1 MVIEL
6 RPNIS
11 VTSTRSAFSNEK
23 KRLLLNHKGKQPHI
37 VYKRDTLRTKHQC
50 PERTT
55 RNNGTQWKFSPYP
68 PKWLKWGKG
77 PGYTTH
83 PWTGLNEPL
92 INKLCSVNTSIKAH
106 VLFVLSTFSS
116 KGLFGNLDLLFP
128 DNGPA
133 VRTSEGTLSVYLP
146 AHQGSEMPLDPKDT
160 PCLWLAAK
168 NRRLMVIWH
177 NDSRFPLSRA
187 AATLHLSWALC
198 GWATCALLVLMNKDG
213 QGGPGGSSGATGPL
227 VEG

>member
-1 MVIEL
+1 MGHSES
-6 RPNIS
+6 S
-11 VTSTRSAFSNEK
+11 V
-23 KRLLLNHKGKQPHI
+23 H
-37 VYKRDTLRTKHQC
+37 TLQM
-50 PERTT
+50 
-55 RNNGTQWKFSPYP
+55 
-68 PKWLKWGKG
+68 WLKWGKG

-92 INKLCSVNTSIKAH
+92 INKLCSVNTSIKAD

-160 PCLWLAAK
+160 PRLWLAEK